1 MSSYDQE
8 RNTRDAPLYDNWRR
22 AIPGTGTHALVL
34 AAIEATADLRA
45 RPNGR
50 DSVKPRKRKEA
61 DQRTYEAIAHA
72 VVSALV
78 HRELS
83 LPGGATR
90 IPLAHQ
96 RTGRKGKDECARY
109 RSPAMSRGLPSFVH
123 RLSQLGWLTL
133 ERGYLERKE
142 RVPSTMRASIWLVQR
157 VKALGC
163 QLSDFTRD
171 PDQEL
176 IILKGRKPE
185 GRDGRGRQFAAP
197 WIDYIDTRETARMRS
212 EMHELNRWLA
222 AADIDYTL
230 SGAGIDPIGDRD
242 LRRVFNNGS
251 FEEGGRLAG
260 GFWSNMSMS
269 PDKGELWRGH
279 IRIELEHIVALDFV
293 SMFMRLLYFVA
304 GVQPPSGDLLA
315 GIEGL
320 GPEHRIGVKR
330 IVYSMLFQEGELTR
344 CPRGA
349 RPFLPKG
356 SHIKSLVRSIKQR
369 HAPVADL
376 FGAGMGM
383 RLFRL
388 ESDILLEV
396 LRQCRAMGFVALPV
410 HDAILVAESRA
421 EAAREAM
428 LAGFES
434 VTGFRGEVGE
444 PKRPEVGAAELET
457 MQMPDE
463 MRNLEADPRELKRV
477 EELVRLGERGLAE
490 RFAERQQ
497 FDGVM
502 LAPDAE
508 ADWI

>member
-1 MSSYDQE
+1 MF
-8 RNTRDAPLYDNWRR
+8 L
-22 AIPGTGTHALVL
+22 
-34 AAIEATADLRA
+34 
-45 RPNGR
+45 
-50 DSVKPRKRKEA
+50 
-61 DQRTYEAIAHA
+61 
-72 VVSALV
+72 
-78 HRELS
+78 
-83 LPGGATR
+83 
-90 IPLAHQ
+90 
-96 RTGRKGKDECARY
+96 EC
-109 RSPAMSRGLPSFVH
+109 
-123 RLSQLGWLTL
+123 
-133 ERGYLERKE
+133 GYLGQKE
-142 RVPSTMRASIWLVQR
+142 RIPSTMRASPWLRRQVQ
-157 VKALGC
+157 AMGC

-171 PDQEL
+171 PDQER

-197 WIDYIDTRETARMRS
+197 WIDYVDTPETERMRS
-212 EMHELNRWLA
+212 EMRELNSWLA
-222 AADIDYTL
+222 EADIDCTL
-230 SGAGIDPIGDRD
+230 TGAGIDPIGDRD

-251 FEEGGRLAG
+251 WAEGGRLAG

-269 PDKGELWRGH
+269 PDKGQLWRGH
-279 IRIELEHIVALDFV
+279 IRIEGEPIVALDFV
-293 SMFMRLLYFVA
+293 AMFMRLLYVVA

-356 SHIKSLVRSIKQR
+356 SHIKSLVRSIKKR
-369 HAPVADL
+369 HDPVADL
-376 FGAGMGM
+376 FGTGMGM

-388 ESDILLEV
+388 ESNILLEV
-396 LRQCRAMGFVALPV
+396 LRQCRAAGFVALPV

-444 PKRPEVGAAELET
+444 PKRPEAGAAELET
-457 MQMPDE
+457 MPMPDE
-463 MRNLEADPRELKRV
+463 VRNLEDDPHELKRV
-477 EELVRLGERGLAE
+477 EELMRLDERDLAE
-490 RFAERQQ
+490 RYASEFMERQQ
-497 FDGVM
+497 LDGAM